1 MAEHPT
7 RDGPPAE
14 PGPRTVGDLA
24 ALKALAHPRRQRILR
39 RLTAAGPATSAS
51 LARDLDLN
59 TGATSYHLRELARH
73 GFVAEVPGGAHG
85 RERWWR
91 AATGDI
97 RFPLRSEQEPEVRR
111 VLDEFNRR
119 AYAEDMRDFLAA
131 QAEADPD
138 DPWSDAFP
146 YSRGTIRVGPEQLR
160 SFFEDYIALIERY
173 SCDAAEAPPGSRLVH
188 TRFLAFPEPESAP
201 AENRPR

>member
-7 RDGPPAE
+7 RDEPPAE

-39 RLTAAGPATSAS
+39 QLTAAGPATSAS

-73 GFVAEVPGGAHG
+73 GFVTEVPGGAHG

-146 YSRGTIRVGPEQLR
+146 YSRGTIRVGPERLR
-160 SFFEDYIALIERY
+160 ASLPDSTGLTERC
-173 SCDAAEAPPGSRLVH
+173 SCAAPASPPGSRLVH
-188 TRFLAFPEPESAP
+188 TRFRAFPARESAP
-201 AENRPR
+201 RENGPR